1 MLVKRRDI
9 RRRSHTRPLIVTSIP
24 TPNPYHCLEL
34 SPNTP
39 TSTQFASNWGQKDII
54 MQMSIHFYDDGEFI
68 TSPLYSNRT
77 VVSDLFSA
85 CEDVKFTVSG
95 ARHSSGDRRLQW
107 PWVADLE
114 WCGASSSSDSGQ
126 LHSPFCTLRRVW
138 RQIYRWYSTLFISE
152 TKLEVSSDLS
162 VTPVVCPTGEW
173 HCRCMRLKRWRSW
186 RYLNQLHLKSLD
198 TWREEPTFCC

>member
-1 MLVKRRDI
+1 
-9 RRRSHTRPLIVTSIP
+9 
-24 TPNPYHCLEL
+24 
-34 SPNTP
+34 
-39 TSTQFASNWGQKDII
+39 
-54 MQMSIHFYDDGEFI
+54 MQISIHFYDDGEFI

-95 ARHSSGDRRLQW
+95 ACHSSGDRRLQW

-138 RQIYRWYSTLFISE
+138 RQIYRWYSVHLGDKARGLQWSIRDSGYLSKRRVTLS
-152 TKLEVSSDLS
+152 LHASQEVKIMTVFEPITSKKSRY
-162 VTPVVCPTGEW
+162 V
-173 HCRCMRLKRWRSW
+173 KRRA
-186 RYLNQLHLKSLD
+186 YILLLILHL
-198 TWREEPTFCC
+198 